1 MKGQNT
7 PAVFHPSS
15 FNLLPFGLPG
25 FPWRVR
31 FHVQRRRPRDQR
43 RVSKTRCEAWNKEH
57 PGAFASGAEILRS
70 SPPGA
75 RSIVSRNT
83 LATMAVCHVPTCLNP
98 ALKEISTEVLLSLSW
113 AESLSFSQFATSH
126 S

>member
-1 MKGQNT
+1 MSLWL
-7 PAVFHPSS
+7 FYRFS
-15 FNLLPFGLPG
+15 FNLHPFGLPG

-31 FHVQRRRPRDQR
+31 FHVQRRTPRDQR
-43 RVSKTRCEAWNKEH
+43 LILKTRCGGWNKEH
-57 PGAFASGAEILRS
+57 FPGFASGAEILRS
-70 SPPGA
+70 SLPGA

-83 LATMAVCHVPTCLNP
+83 LATMAVCHVPTCLKP